1 MRNKELNCLNQYR
14 MIILI
19 NDLYDIPEGE
29 DFKKFHITFTWMK
42 NTVNYL
48 LQDGGNIQFQA
59 KGMNLTLNRMKMF
72 YFFSR
77 NRDGID

>member
-48 LQDGGNIQFQA
+48 L
-59 KGMNLTLNRMKMF
+59 
-72 YFFSR
+72 
-77 NRDGID
+77 